1 MIIFWKCLENEFGI
15 EYAASASCFALEREA
30 VHSFYPDIAPWP
42 ELHAAASS
50 HGLLS
55 PVIRLPSNGKFR
67 VYG

>member
-42 ELHAAASS
+42 ELHARRQLSWTALSS
-50 HGLLS
+50 D
-55 PVIRLPSNGKFR
+55 PFTK
-67 VYG
+67 